1 MGMIESQQLDFI
13 VLIDFLEDS
22 DLILRINEILHRR
35 VGMNVP
41 TYAYS

>member
-1 MGMIESQQLDFI
+1 MIESQQLDFL

-22 DLILRINEILHRR
+22 DLILRINEILYRR
-35 VGMNVP
+35 VGMNVL